1 MRKIEAAMVMAVR
14 SCINGC
20 EKGWRSGKTSV
31 SVEHEGIHGTAGYER
46 SVVVRLHGN
55 EIARFDS
62 ALSHARE
69 CRGLRITDAG
79 WQTVTTKSRLNA
91 LLSCFAEGS
100 CLYQKKG
107 QWYAPDGT
115 EWWGSFWLSYGWKD
129 RWACQQA
136 EALCKPARKA
146 SESVYDA
153 EHARALREA
162 VAVLQ
167 WGTDAVLAPLLA

>member
-20 EKGWRSGKTSV
+20 EKGWRSGNTSV
-31 SVEHEGIHGTAGYER
+31 AVEHEGICGTAGYER

-69 CRGLRITDAG
+69 CRGLKITDAG

-91 LLSCFAEGS
+91 LLDCFYEG
-100 CLYQKKG
+100 QGIRQVKG
-107 QWYAPDGT
+107 QWLLNSTEFSGT
-115 EWWGSFWLSYGWKD
+115 DWLSYGWKD
-129 RWACQQA
+129 SLACQHV
-136 EALCKPARKA
+136 EANVRPARKA
-146 SESVYDA
+146 SGSVYDVEWFRA
-153 EHARALREA
+153 MDRIGKAARAA
-162 VAVLQ
+162 SA
-167 WGTDAVLAPLLA
+167 LA

>member
-20 EKGWRSGKTSV
+20 EKGWRSGNTSV
-31 SVEHEGIHGTAGYER
+31 EVEHEGIHGTPGYQR
-46 SVVVRLHGN
+46 DVVVSLHGN

-79 WQTVTTKSRLNA
+79 YQTATTKSRLNA
-91 LLSCFAEGS
+91 LLKCFAEGS

-107 QWYAPDGT
+107 QWYAPDAT
-115 EWWGSFWLSYGWKD
+115 EWWGTFWLSYGWRG
-129 RWACQQA
+129 RWFCQQA
-136 EALCKPARKA
+136 EALCKPAVRA
-146 SESVYDA
+146 SGSVYDVDW
-153 EHARALREA
+153 HRAMADR
-162 VAVLQ
+162 
-167 WGTDAVLAPLLA
+167 LAAAKAAPMLV